1 MAGYEETFARYYD
14 ALTADVDYRGHG
26 AYLKSLAEQYGGRF
40 RLVLDLACGTGSLA
54 VSLARQGVEVIA
66 VTRNKA
72 STLAANASVL
82 LSIPVTEKRV
92 RVAAVASITSEMFWV
107 DVLYMSLLQK
117 DYERYEEMLVN
128 TSRVV
133 NLLRE

>member
-1 MAGYEETFARYYD
+1 
-14 ALTADVDYRGHG
+14 
-26 AYLKSLAEQYGGRF
+26 
-40 RLVLDLACGTGSLA
+40 
-54 VSLARQGVEVIA
+54 
-66 VTRNKA
+66 
-72 STLAANASVL
+72 
-82 LSIPVTEKRV
+82 
-92 RVAAVASITSEMFWV
+92 MFWV